1 MRKNNSSVRRIPDG
15 EQLTKE
21 GSRMNRG
28 GKRKQSANDSRSDE
42 LLYQRL
48 VRL

>member
-1 MRKNNSSVRRIPDG
+1 MRKNNLSVRRIPDG

-21 GSRMNRG
+21 ESRMNRG
-28 GKRKQSANDSRSDE
+28 GKRKQSASDSRSDE
-42 LLYQRL
+42 LLYLRL